1 MKESVKPDGGKTV
14 WAKAAL
20 ILVAI
25 LWGSSLVVAKSSIDH
40 ISPSLLIALRFTIA
54 CALLSVVF
62 FRKLKSIT
70 RADVASGAKIGAFLF
85 GAYWI
90 QTVGV
95 SLAMPGK
102 SGFLSS
108 VYCVLVPFT
117 TWMMCRK
124 RPEKRNVLA
133 AVICIVGIML
143 ASVTDGFSIAA
154 GDWLALLSGVFYA
167 LHISSVNK
175 YGENR
180 DPVLMTILQFG
191 FCALYAW
198 LATFSMEG
206 FSIAWSMDA
215 LPQVLYLAVFCTA
228 IALLLQ
234 NVGQKYADPSSAS
247 IFLSTES
254 VWSVFFSVA
263 IYHEA
268 ISVQMMAGFALIF
281 AAVLISELGG
291 NDREKAK

>member
-1 MKESVKPDGGKTV
+1 MKESVRFNGNKTA

-40 ISPSLLIALRFTIA
+40 ISPSMLIAMRFTIA
-54 CALLSVVF
+54 CALLSAVF
-62 FRKLKSIT
+62 FRKLKGI
-70 RADVASGAKIGAFLF
+70 AHENVISGAKIGAFLF

-108 VYCVLVPFT
+108 IYCVLVPFT
-117 TWMMCRK
+117 TWVMCRK

-133 AVICIVGIML
+133 AIICIAGIML

-167 LHISSVNK
+167 LHITSVKK

-180 DPVLMTILQFG
+180 DPVLITILQFG

-198 LATFSMEG
+198 IATFAMEG
-206 FSIAWSMDA
+206 FAIAWSMEA

-263 IYHEA
+263 IYHEV
-268 ISVQMMAGFALIF
+268 ISAQMMIGFALIF

-291 NDREKAK
+291 SHGEEAR

>member
-1 MKESVKPDGGKTV
+1 MKESVKPGGSKTI

-54 CALLSVVF
+54 CVLLSVLF
-62 FRKLKSIT
+62 FRRLKSIT
-70 RADVASGAKIGAFLF
+70 HADVISGAKIGAFLF

-133 AVICIVGIML
+133 TAICIVGIML
-143 ASVTDGFSIAA
+143 ASATNGFSIAA
-154 GDWLALLSGVFYA
+154 GDGLALLSGVFYA
-167 LHISSVNK
+167 LHITSVNK

-180 DPVLMTILQFG
+180 DPVMITILQFG

-198 LATFSMEG
+198 IATFAMEG

-234 NVGQKYADPSSAS
+234 NVGQKYADPSSTS

-291 NDREKAK
+291 NREEKAK

>member
-40 ISPSLLIALRFTIA
+40 ISPSLLIALRFAIA
-54 CALLSVVF
+54 CVLLSVVF

-143 ASVTDGFSIAA
+143 ASVTDRFSIAA

>member
-1 MKESVKPDGGKTV
+1 MKESVNPGGSKTM

-25 LWGSSLVVAKSSIDH
+25 LWGSSLVVAKSSINH
-40 ISPSLLIALRFTIA
+40 ISPSLLIALRFTLA
-54 CALLSVVF
+54 CALLSALF
-62 FRKLKSIT
+62 FRRLKSIT
-70 RADVASGAKIGAFLF
+70 RADVIRGAKIGIFLF

-117 TWMMCRK
+117 TWMMCHK

-133 AVICIVGIML
+133 AVICIVGIVL
-143 ASVTDGFSIAA
+143 ASVTNGFSIAA

-167 LHISSVNK
+167 LHITSVNK

-180 DPVLMTILQFG
+180 DPVVITILQFG

-198 LATFSMEG
+198 IATFAVEG
-206 FSIAWSMDA
+206 FSVVWSMDA

-234 NVGQKYADPSSAS
+234 NVGQRYADPSSAS

-254 VWSVFFSVA
+254 IWSVFFSVA
-263 IYHEA
+263 IYHET
-268 ISVQMMAGFALIF
+268 ISAQMIAGFALIF

-291 NDREKAK
+291 N